1 MNTTLKRFIKNIL
14 VLFILI
20 AIFYILDIGCIFK
33 KLSGLSCPGC
43 GMTRAW
49 LSFLKG
55 DIGKAFYYH
64 PLFWMMIVIPA
75 ITLIR
80 KRISDSLFKGI
91 LICCI
96 VLLMVCYLIR
106 LFGGS
111 DIVSFNPYNSLIMT
125 TLKKGGLL

>member
-64 PLFWMMIVIPA
+64 PLFWMIIVIPA

-80 KRISDSLFKGI
+80 KRISDSLFNGI

-96 VLLMVCYLIR
+96 VLLMGCYLIR

-111 DIVSFNPYNSLIMT
+111 DIVS
-125 TLKKGGLL
+125 

>member
-20 AIFYILDIGCIFK
+20 AIFYMLDIGCIFK

-49 LSFLKG
+49 LSLFKG

-64 PLFWMMIVIPA
+64 PLFWMIIVIPA

-80 KRISDSLFKGI
+80 KRISDSLFNGI

-96 VLLMVCYLIR
+96 VLLMGCYLIR
-106 LFGGS
+106 LFGDS
-111 DIVSFNPYNSLIMT
+111 DIVSFNPYNSLIIKAF
-125 TLKKGGLL
+125 LK

>member
-64 PLFWMMIVIPA
+64 PLFWMIIVIPA
-75 ITLIR
+75 IALIR
-80 KRISDSLFKGI
+80 NRISDSLFNGI

-96 VLLMVCYLIR
+96 VLLMGCYLIR
-106 LFGGS
+106 LFVGS
-111 DIVSFNPYNSLIMT
+111 DIVSFNPYNSLIIKAF
-125 TLKKGGLL
+125 LK

>member
-64 PLFWMMIVIPA
+64 PLFWMIIVIPA

-80 KRISDSLFKGI
+80 KRISDSLFNGI

-106 LFGGS
+106 LFSGS
-111 DIVSFNPYNSLIMT
+111 DIVSFNPYNSLIIKAF
-125 TLKKGGLL
+125 LK

>member
-64 PLFWMMIVIPA
+64 PLFWMIIVIPA
-75 ITLIR
+75 IPLIR
-80 KRISDSLFKGI
+80 NRISDSLFNGI

-96 VLLMVCYLIR
+96 VLLMGCYLIR

-111 DIVSFNPYNSLIMT
+111 DIVSFNPYNSLIIKAF
-125 TLKKGGLL
+125 LK

>member
-1 MNTTLKRFIKNIL
+1 MNTTLKRFIKNLL

-64 PLFWMMIVIPA
+64 PLFWMIIVIPA

-80 KRISDSLFKGI
+80 KRISDSLFNGI

-96 VLLMVCYLIR
+96 VLLMGCYLIR

-111 DIVSFNPYNSLIMT
+111 DIVSFNPYNSLIIKAF
-125 TLKKGGLL
+125 LK